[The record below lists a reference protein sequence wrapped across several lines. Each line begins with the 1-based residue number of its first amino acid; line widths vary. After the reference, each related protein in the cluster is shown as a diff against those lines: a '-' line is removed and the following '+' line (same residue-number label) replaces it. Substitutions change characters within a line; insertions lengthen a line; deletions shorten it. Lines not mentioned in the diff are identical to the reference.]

1 MRTDDGYL
9 ANMQK
14 SMERAAE
21 YIALA
26 EKGDVRQLIALID
39 KNTLD
44 SDRHPNQIILG
55 LVMVM
60 GSMRHG
66 TGRSMVQVIR
76 KAAEH
81 WGKDR
86 ENADLFRLWTP
97 N

>member
-1 MRTDDGYL
+1 MRTDEGYL

-14 SMERAAE
+14 SMERAAD

-26 EKGDVRQLIALID
+26 EKGDVQQLVALLE

-55 LVMVM
+55 LVMLM
-60 GSMRHG
+60 GSMRKG
-66 TGRSMVQVIR
+66 TGRSMVQVVR
-76 KAAEH
+76 KAADH
-81 WGKDR
+81 WSKDR

-97 N
+97 H